1 MSDRFQ
7 IKYTEVYS
15 KTAELRSRIES
26 ELSNMDA
33 AYRQA
38 QSDLHGLDGKTNATF
53 METIEQNKMKAHVTA
68 ETLHKLLT
76 FIELSSRQ
84 VEHDELKMKGM
95 YSMAKA
101 GGSSSPGAAAAT
113 EAATTTSGAEA
124 ATATATEV
132 TNASSSST
140 TSLPTEVKYSTS
152 ATQEPTTAT
161 QGGAS

>member
-7 IKYTEVYS
+7 IKYDVVYS
-15 KTAELRSRIES
+15 KTAGLRSRIEA
-26 ELSNMDA
+26 ELSEMDT

-38 QSDLHGLDGKTNATF
+38 QSDLHGLDGKANAVL
-53 METIEQNKMKAHVTA
+53 METMERNQEKAHVTA

-95 YSMAKA
+95 YSMAGA
-101 GGSSSPGAAAAT
+101 GGPSSLGTGAT
-113 EAATTTSGAEA
+113 
-124 ATATATEV
+124 TATE
-132 TNASSSST
+132 TTAASSSTGEES
-140 TSLPTEVKYSTS
+140 
-152 ATQEPTTAT
+152 PTTAT